1 MGGTCL
7 NLDCIPA
14 KMLIHFGDVMQT
26 VQNAAAFGIHP
37 KVESPDWQFIAQ
49 RAFEEVDA
57 DAAMLKRGNWQSENV
72 EVFKGRGRFTGL
84 KAVTVEGFAGGFG
97 GPYPA
102 GGRRPECGLHH
113 LHL

>member
-1 MGGTCL
+1 
-7 NLDCIPA
+7 
-14 KMLIHFGDVMQT
+14 MLIHCADVMQT
-26 VQNAAAFGIHP
+26 IQNATAFGIHA
-37 KVESPDWQFIAQ
+37 KLESIDWQFIVQ

-97 GPYPA
+97 GPYAA
-102 GGRRPECGLHH
+102 GGRRPGCGLHH